1 MGLDSRDY
9 YRPSGVGGFSYFPP
23 VLKTII
29 IINVA
34 VYFLQILGTQVNV
47 QYDGMLM
54 PLEILIRK
62 FFALIPLPG
71 FLYQG
76 VLPMDFYPW
85 QLVTYQ
91 FMHSTQDFWH
101 IAMNMLILWM
111 FGMEIE
117 NIMGSKK
124 FMVFYLACGI
134 GAGLAQILVG
144 PLLGDPGAPTIGAS
158 GAVYGVMVAF
168 AMFFPDR
175 YIFISF
181 LIPVKAKYVIVGYII
196 IEFLSVGNASFVAHL
211 AHIGGAAIGFVFV
224 LLDRTHNYNFD
235 RFFSKKKKGYSDGY
249 SFRKPPQSTFSKEVE
264 DADFYDIN
272 RKKDEEVI
280 IVTQEEIDRILDKI
294 SQSGYQKLTEREKKI
309 LFEASRKK

>member
-23 VLKTII
+23 ILKTII

-47 QYDGMLM
+47 HYDGISM
-54 PLEILIRK
+54 PLEILLRK
-62 FFALIPLPG
+62 FFALNPLSG

-76 VLPMDFYPW
+76 LLPMDFYPW
-85 QLVTYQ
+85 QLLTYQ

-124 FMVFYLACGI
+124 FLVFYLACGI
-134 GAGLAQILVG
+134 GAGLAQILVS

-235 RFFSKKKKGYSDGY
+235 RFFSKKKKSFSDGY

-264 DADFYDIN
+264 DAEFYDIN
-272 RKKDEEVI
+272 KKKDEEAI